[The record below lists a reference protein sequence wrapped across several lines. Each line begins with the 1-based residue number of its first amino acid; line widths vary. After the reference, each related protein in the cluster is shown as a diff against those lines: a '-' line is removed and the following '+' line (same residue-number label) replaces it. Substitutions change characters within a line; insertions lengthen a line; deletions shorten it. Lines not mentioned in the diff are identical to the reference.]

1 MHRNRALALAGAMG
15 AIVLASCE
23 HPPFAPRWDTP
34 FDMPLSTRTIELAG
48 FVPPSP
54 LNVIPAGTTAPDSFP
69 VQQQQVSGALGD
81 ALKHIVTDSTRCVST
96 SAPPLSC
103 DVMRLTLTKTTAVA
117 VADTLFVAYR
127 VAALHAAAPG
137 TIVFPIDLAAT
148 ATTQTDSVY
157 LTQASVQMLQAAA
170 DSSGALYVL
179 LRGRVTNPGPGTVTV
194 TSADSIGVDLSATI
208 SVAVSH

>member
-1 MHRNRALALAGAMG
+1 MHLNRALALAGAMG

-23 HPPFAPRWDTP
+23 HPPFAPKWDTP
-34 FDMPLSTRTIELAG
+34 FYMPLSTQTIALAN

-54 LNVIPAGTTAPDSFP
+54 LNVIAPGGSAPDSFA

-81 ALKHIVTDSTRCVST
+81 ALKNIVTDSTRCVSAVDPT
-96 SAPPLSC
+96 RSC
-103 DVMRLTLTKTTAVA
+103 DVMRLTVTKTTAVA

-127 VAALHAAAPG
+127 VSALNAATPG

-148 ATTQTDSVY
+148 ATTQADSVY
-157 LTQASVQMLQAAA
+157 LTQASVQMLRAAA

-179 LRGRVTNPGPGTVTV
+179 LRGRVTNPGPGTVTI